1 MSKVVYKVQF
11 KDLVKRESD
20 RNSSTPVMVVNVLRE
35 AIMRGLFPQGKVLRQ
50 AEIAAAMGVSHTP
63 VREAIRQLEAEGFVE
78 IIPNR
83 GAIVTGLTEEDA
95 REIFSI
101 RILLESEAL
110 RLAIPNLDEKTL
122 RRSDYINMEIGDEK
136 DIHKWCGLNWE
147 FHKSLYQ
154 AAKSPRL
161 LQMIQNLYSNVD
173 RYLRLYL
180 EVEDYRSIGKD
191 EHSSI
196 VQALRDGD
204 EKGAIEALRQHLENS
219 RKFFEEFISKDGNGI
234 FPLDN

>member
-1 MSKVVYKVQF
+1 MSKVAQKVQF

-20 RNSSTPVMVVNVLRE
+20 RNSPAPVMVVNVLRE
-35 AIMRGLFPQGKVLRQ
+35 AILMGLFPQGRILRQ
-50 AEIAAAMGVSHTP
+50 AEIAASLGVSHTP

-83 GAIVTGLTEEDA
+83 GAMVTGLTEDDA

-101 RILLESEAL
+101 RALLESEAL
-110 RLAIPNLDEKTL
+110 RLAIPKLDEKTL
-122 RRSDYINMEIGDEK
+122 RRCDYINMEIGEEK

-147 FHKSLYQ
+147 FHKCLYQ

-180 EVEDYRSIGKD
+180 ELENYRSIGKD

-196 VQALRDGD
+196 VQALRNGD
-204 EKGAIEALRQHLENS
+204 ENGAIKALRLHLENS

-234 FPLDN
+234 CLLDN